1 MLIAALVF
9 QMLHSPALD
18 SYGRAKLT
26 SSSTV
31 LEATGPGK
39 LGMSGDQNSSPW
51 GLSGDQIPACEP
63 QALLRKPKATFRVHF
78 GVCIPLQMVV
88 TLGKTNNG

>member
-18 SYGRAKLT
+18 SYGRAKLA
-26 SSSTV
+26 SASTLFV
-31 LEATGPGK
+31 EATGPGK

-51 GLSGDQIPACEP
+51 GMSGDLCFKI
-63 QALLRKPKATFRVHF
+63 F
-78 GVCIPLQMVV
+78 
-88 TLGKTNNG
+88 